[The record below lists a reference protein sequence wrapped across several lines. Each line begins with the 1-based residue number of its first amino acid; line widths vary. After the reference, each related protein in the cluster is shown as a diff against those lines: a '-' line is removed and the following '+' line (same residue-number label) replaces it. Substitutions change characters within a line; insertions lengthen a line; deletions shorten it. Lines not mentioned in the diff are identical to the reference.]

1 MSDSGPQELPQNPY
15 QDQPFIRLPPKN
27 RFINLGIAA
36 VMAVI
41 PAGLWAFKE
50 GFAPSLFNILFGIGL
65 LLPAIPLVPALK
77 ALTWGITLSP
87 DGLEITGIF
96 LREHIGWGEF
106 AAVETHPHMLR
117 HGRVVTESVLLR
129 MKNGRTIRTP
139 VMTFPYGHYMASEI
153 YRRGQIA
160 VY

>member
-27 RFINLGIAA
+27 RFMNLGIAA
-36 VMAVI
+36 VMSVI
-41 PAGLWAFKE
+41 PAGLYAFKD
-50 GFAPSLFNILFGIGL
+50 GFAPSLFDILFGIGC
-65 LLPAIPLVPALK
+65 LLPAIPIIPGLK

-87 DGLEITGIF
+87 DGLEISGI
-96 LREHIGWGEF
+96 LSREHIGWSEF

-117 HGRVVTESVLLR
+117 HGHPVTESVLLR
-129 MKNGRTIRTP
+129 LKNGRTIRTP
-139 VMTFPYGHYMASEI
+139 VMAFPYGQYMAHEI
-153 YRRGQIA
+153 YRRGQLA